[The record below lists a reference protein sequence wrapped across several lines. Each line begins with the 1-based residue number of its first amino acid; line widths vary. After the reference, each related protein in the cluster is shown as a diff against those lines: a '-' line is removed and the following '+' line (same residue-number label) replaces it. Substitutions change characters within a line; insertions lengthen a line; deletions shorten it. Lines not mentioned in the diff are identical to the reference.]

1 MTKGQVLSA
10 YRAVLKA
17 TRKSFVGDHHML
29 KGSAAEVRKQFEESR
44 NVTSEAEIQKLLAQ
58 ANEAAEFVSTMLVQA
73 PLNNDAG
80 SYVVKPGKEHAGAT
94 LEIPSE
100 EIIRKSG

>member
-1 MTKGQVLSA
+1 
-10 YRAVLKA
+10 
-17 TRKSFVGDHHML
+17 ML

-80 SYVVKPGKEHAGAT
+80 SYGT
-94 LEIPSE
+94 LYLSRWALHLFDYLLHLDFEITACL
-100 EIIRKSG
+100 

>member
-80 SYVVKPGKEHAGAT
+80 SYVVKPEKEHAGAT

>member
-80 SYVVKPGKEHAGAT
+80 SYGT
-94 LEIPSE
+94 LSFSLSTPPVRLFASL
-100 EIIRKSG
+100 GF